1 MVGQKIKRFLSV
13 AVWMLCCLT
22 GFAQYSVNFVNSVVT
37 VIDGNTHPTGTIYDD
52 GGPNGKYRNNFA
64 GMVRIEADMGD
75 TIIVW
80 GHVKTEGACDQLFVY
95 EGNGREGLIGAFC
108 KDTSF
113 ALQSTSGYASL
124 WFNTDRSIVDSG
136 FTIHYEIHFNSC
148 SNNVMEFEA
157 IDIAST
163 SVRLQWVS
171 PDTNGPFLLD
181 IDGTDTLVT
190 HCYCDV
196 TGLQSDTN
204 YTFTIVSLADTANV
218 YCPRSCT
225 IHTPCFVAG
234 ISGARP
240 LIGSRDSIVL
250 VADSADG
257 YIWNTGD
264 TTREILVKQPGE
276 YYVVAVTAGGCSD
289 TAYARIIHVG
299 LVLDINV
306 PPCLCPGDQADI
318 HVGFDRDATIRII
331 PGSAVLSVAN
341 EIFLPDGIYCDPYG
355 CSYRSEQTFSGFP
368 PGARIENV
376 NDIRYVMLNIEH
388 SWLGDLYMNI
398 TCPNG
403 QSSNILRYGGV
414 GTSACNSSITDD
426 CRGWDPGNNASLG
439 SYLGSAL
446 DSGDTRYPCDSLATL
461 NRPGQGWRYCWSNA
475 TDAGYQYAPGD
486 GRLYRA
492 WNMVHSSIDSSDV
505 LRRRQFYHPDD
516 SFSNLVGCPMNG
528 TWYIE
533 VIDGWSE
540 DNGYIFGWEL
550 ALDSNRLMRNSYNP
564 TLDSCTLEGP
574 WYQRLTDTTFVITA
588 PRDLSHDTLVQYIL
602 HIYDSNRHVFDTF
615 FYVQFRAAVIDT
627 IFDTITENDI
637 PYTYNDSIFTNDT
650 NNCIFHLYRKGDCH
664 CDSTVIYNLFIKR
677 SSTFSADTDICSDM
691 LPLSWHGYTF
701 DSAGTL
707 IDTIP
712 NHWGLDSVITLTLRV
727 HPTFLDTT
735 FATICSYDRFQWD
748 DTFYSTTGSY
758 HLFTHPSQYE
768 CDSSRYL
775 DLYVY
780 PQRYVDTSVTACDTF
795 YFMGRNYDQSITDT
809 IPGFCIDSNGCSVSA
824 ILHLTIKRS
833 STADTVAV
841 ACDSFDWYGRRYYS
855 SLIDSLVL
863 ATPNHNDCD
872 SMLRL
877 HLRVNYSD
885 TVDLFD
891 AICQNDWLDGY
902 SHIDSLYGAPVALF
916 PFDTLLFYHTTTPDG
931 CYRLEQIHL
940 HVKANSDSVIFDTIC
955 QNSWL
960 DSAYTAPAA
969 FPFDTLLIYHTTSH
983 NGCDSMV
990 SLYLH
995 VNANTDSVIFD
1006 TICQNDWLDS
1016 VYPAPAAFPFDTL
1029 LIYHTTSF
1037 EGCDSMVSLYLH
1049 VNANADTVIFANI
1062 CQNDWLDSAYPAPA
1076 AFPFDTILLYKT
1088 TSLDGCDSTVILH
1101 LHVNA
1106 NTDTVIFDTICQNDR
1121 HDSVYPAPAAFPFD
1135 TLLIY
1140 HTITHVGCD
1149 SMVSLYLHVNAN
1161 TDTVIFD
1168 TICQNDWLDSTYPAP
1183 AAFPF
1188 DTLLIYHTTSLNGCD
1203 SMVSLRLH
1211 VKANSDSA
1219 IFDTICQNDWLDSA
1233 YPAPAAFPFDTL
1245 LIYHTITHVGCD
1257 SIVSLYLHVNANTDT
1272 VIFDTICQND
1282 WLDSTYPAPAAFP
1295 FDTILLYHDT
1305 SSNGCDSLIGLHLH
1319 VNANPELSIYDTI
1332 YLGDIFSF
1340 GDSSL
1345 FADSCIFADT
1355 VLRVP
1360 GLYHSTLESLT
1371 DCDTLATPYLY
1382 ARHLIYD
1389 TIYDTICQGDSI
1401 FFAHRYRSHE
1411 GIYFDTIPASSFSSD
1426 TSFLLP
1432 PDTIHL
1438 LFLTLIPQLHL
1449 YFDIQ
1454 PFCDSDNP
1462 HYAIQAH
1469 TSAQYL
1475 KWNAVPSDPLL
1486 RGHENDSS
1494 LFVAPTQPT
1503 SYYVSAYHGDTPLC
1517 PLSDSITL
1525 SPIPFVTADIV
1536 TTPDIITFD
1545 DRELIA
1551 FNRDDANVTHHAWT
1565 TSYDADPP
1573 IFDSIDTITL
1583 EVPITANDVR
1593 IMLFVNNQF
1602 CADSDTVYV
1611 KVFNTTIYFPNVF
1624 TPDREDNNRF
1634 FAQGVGIIQFEMWI
1648 YDRRGSL
1655 VFHST
1660 SIDQKWDGTSGGR
1673 ICPQAAYAYKC
1684 RYTTILTPRG
1694 WQTKLG
1700 TVTLLR

>member
-564 TLDSCTLEGP
+564 TLDSCTLVGP

-588 PRDLSHDTLVQYIL
+588 PHDLSHDTLVQYIL

-863 ATPNHNDCD
+863 AMPNHNDCD

-955 QNSWL
+955 QN
-960 DSAYTAPAA
+960 
-969 FPFDTLLIYHTTSH
+969 
-983 NGCDSMV
+983 
-990 SLYLH
+990 
-995 VNANTDSVIFD
+995 
-1006 TICQNDWLDS
+1006 
-1016 VYPAPAAFPFDTL
+1016 
-1029 LIYHTTSF
+1029 
-1037 EGCDSMVSLYLH
+1037 
-1049 VNANADTVIFANI
+1049 
-1062 CQNDWLDSAYPAPA
+1062 DWLDSA
-1076 AFPFDTILLYKT
+1076 
-1088 TSLDGCDSTVILH
+1088 
-1101 LHVNA
+1101 
-1106 NTDTVIFDTICQNDR
+1106 
-1121 HDSVYPAPAAFPFD
+1121 
-1135 TLLIY
+1135 
-1140 HTITHVGCD
+1140 
-1149 SMVSLYLHVNAN
+1149 
-1161 TDTVIFD
+1161 
-1168 TICQNDWLDSTYPAP
+1168 YPAP

-1203 SMVSLRLH
+1203 SMVSLH
-1211 VKANSDSA
+1211 
-1219 IFDTICQNDWLDSA
+1219 
-1233 YPAPAAFPFDTL
+1233 
-1245 LIYHTITHVGCD
+1245 
-1257 SIVSLYLHVNANTDT
+1257 LHVNANTDT

-1282 WLDSTYPAPAAFP
+1282 WLDSAYPAPAAFP

-1305 SSNGCDSLIGLHLH
+1305 SSNGCDSLISLHLH

-1340 GDSSL
+1340 GDSSV

-1371 DCDTLATPYLY
+1371 DCDTLATLYLY

-1411 GIYFDTIPASSFSSD
+1411 GIYFDTIPASSFTSD

-1475 KWNAVPSDPLL
+1475 KWKAVPSDPLL

-1545 DRELIA
+1545 NRELIA